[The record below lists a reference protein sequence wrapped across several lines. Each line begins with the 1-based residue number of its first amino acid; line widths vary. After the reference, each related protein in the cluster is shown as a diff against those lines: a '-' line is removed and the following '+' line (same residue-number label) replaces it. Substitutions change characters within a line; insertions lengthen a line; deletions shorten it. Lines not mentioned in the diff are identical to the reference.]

1 MESDRNAWSMT
12 QPRGEQLVKPFQEVA
27 LERNPN
33 IARQEDTSE
42 IGRLYF
48 NKGPKRINLHQKRS
62 KDLLQ

>member
-1 MESDRNAWSMT
+1 MT

-33 IARQEDTSE
+33 IARQEDTSK

-48 NKGPKRINLHQKRS
+48 NKGPKRINLHQKRL